1 MKKMPDATV
10 DIAQAATKNVARF
23 AHLALKVS
31 VVATVCAVALATL
44 AACSSLPGAQEALTA
59 IKGSFSE
66 RGIAKLDRLDQTEI
80 QRICSETN
88 ASGKELDKPTRER
101 IEKSVLASIKYPADS
116 KYIGDWREG
125 EKIAQNG
132 RGMQFSDAAG
142 VANGANCYACHQLT
156 PQEISFGNQGP
167 SLQKYGSIRGVKDPA
182 AAESA
187 DMVKYTWGRIYNTH
201 AFNAC
206 SNMPRFGDAGILTA
220 EQMAH
225 VMALLLDPASPV
237 NK

>member
-88 ASGKELDKPTRER
+88 ASGKEIGRASCRER
-101 IEKSVLASIKYPADS
+101 V
-116 KYIGDWREG
+116 
-125 EKIAQNG
+125 
-132 RGMQFSDAAG
+132 
-142 VANGANCYACHQLT
+142 
-156 PQEISFGNQGP
+156 
-167 SLQKYGSIRGVKDPA
+167 
-182 AAESA
+182 
-187 DMVKYTWGRIYNTH
+187 
-201 AFNAC
+201 
-206 SNMPRFGDAGILTA
+206 
-220 EQMAH
+220 
-225 VMALLLDPASPV
+225 
-237 NK
+237 